1 MLLQHRSLLA
11 VSVAIAAAYI
21 GIGMVVPVRVLYAQS
36 HGASLAIIGAMGSS
50 YLLSNFIF
58 QYPSGAIADRF
69 GRKSLMLAGLILQA
83 VLTLLYLVVSD
94 PVLFVVL
101 RFVEGIAGAALLPPA
116 RAIIADTIPAEQR
129 GQAYGIFSAFFNAG
143 FLLGPAIGGLLA
155 SAGYSA
161 AFVGSVLCR
170 IVAVAV
176 IDVLIHDRQP
186 GAWHDTEAIAAPRRD
201 LFSPALVAA
210 YILAFGDY
218 LWLGFDMTLMPLWM
232 RNHLGA
238 SVAIIGLAYATW
250 ALPSMILS
258 PIGGRIA
265 DRVRRSRMILTF
277 GLAQVPMYI
286 SYGVLTTA
294 WVVVIIIGLQGVV
307 YSLTQP
313 AVDAFLAASSPPS
326 ARARAQS
333 LYSGVGLASAFL
345 GSALLPALY
354 AINFRLPM
362 FVVGAVFGLCIVIGG
377 MMVRRAE
384 ARSSLAALPLASAA
398 GE

>member
-176 IDVLIHDRQP
+176 IAVLIHDRQP

>member
-170 IVAVAV
+170 VVAVAV
-176 IDVLIHDRQP
+176 VAVLIHDRQP

-286 SYGVLTTA
+286 SYGVLSTA

>member
-170 IVAVAV
+170 VVAVAV
-176 IDVLIHDRQP
+176 VAVLIHDRQP

>member
-170 IVAVAV
+170 VVAVAV
-176 IDVLIHDRQP
+176 VAVLIHDRQP

-377 MMVRRAE
+377 LMVRRAE

>member
-1 MLLQHRSLLA
+1 MLLQNRSLLA

-69 GRKSLMLAGLILQA
+69 GRKSLMLAGLIVQA
-83 VLTLLYLVVSD
+83 FLTLLYLAVSD

-101 RFVEGIAGAALLPPA
+101 RFVEGIAAAALLSPA
-116 RAIIADTIPAEQR
+116 RAIIADTVPADQR

-155 SAGYSA
+155 STGYST

-170 IVAVAV
+170 VVAVVVVAL
-176 IDVLIHDRQP
+176 LIHDRQP
-186 GAWHDTEAIAAPRRD
+186 GTRRATESVPTPRRD
-201 LFSPALVAA
+201 LFSPALIAA

-286 SYGVLTTA
+286 SYGLLTTA
-294 WVVVIIIGLQGVV
+294 GVVVIIIGLQGVV

-333 LYSGVGLASAFL
+333 LYSAVGLASAFL

-377 MMVRRAE
+377 LMVRRAE
-384 ARSSLAALPLASAA
+384 ARTLATALPRVSAA

>member
-1 MLLQHRSLLA
+1 MLLQNRSLLD

-69 GRKSLMLAGLILQA
+69 GRKSLMLVGLIVQA
-83 VLTLLYLVVSD
+83 FLTLLYLAVSD
-94 PVLFVVL
+94 PILFVVL

-116 RAIIADTIPAEQR
+116 RAIIADTVPADQR

-155 SAGYSA
+155 STGYST

-170 IVAVAV
+170 VAAVVVVA
-176 IDVLIHDRQP
+176 VLIHDRPHTPEQ
-186 GAWHDTEAIAAPRRD
+186 DVEAVSAPRRD
-201 LFSPALVAA
+201 LFSPALIAA

-238 SVAIIGLAYATW
+238 SVATIGLAYATW
-250 ALPSMILS
+250 ALPSMIVS

-277 GLAQVPMYI
+277 GLAQLPIYV
-286 SYGVLTTA
+286 SYGLLTTA
-294 WVVVIIIGLQGVV
+294 WVVVIIIGLHGLV
-307 YSLTQP
+307 YSLAQP
-313 AVDAFLAASSPPS
+313 AVDAFLAASSPPN
-326 ARARAQS
+326 ARARVQS
-333 LYSGVGLASAFL
+333 LYSAVGLASAFL

-354 AINFRLPM
+354 AIDFRLPI

-377 MMVRRAE
+377 LMVRRVEGQA
-384 ARSSLAALPLASAA
+384 LVTALPKISAV

>member
-1 MLLQHRSLLA
+1 MLLQNRSLLA

-83 VLTLLYLVVSD
+83 FLTLLYLAVSD
-94 PVLFVVL
+94 PILFVVL

-116 RAIIADTIPAEQR
+116 RAIIADTVPADQR
-129 GQAYGIFSAFFNAG
+129 GQAYGIFSAFFNGG

-155 SAGYSA
+155 STGYST

-170 IVAVAV
+170 VAAVVVVAL
-176 IDVLIHDRQP
+176 LIHDRP
-186 GAWHDTEAIAAPRRD
+186 RSAGHGVEAVPVPRRD
-201 LFSPALVAA
+201 LFSPALIAA

-238 SVAIIGLAYATW
+238 SVATIGLAYATW
-250 ALPSMILS
+250 ALPSMIVS

-265 DRVRRSRMILTF
+265 DHVRRSRMILTF
-277 GLAQVPMYI
+277 GLAQLPIYAT
-286 SYGVLTTA
+286 YGLLNTA
-294 WVVVIIIGLQGVV
+294 WVVVIIFGLHGLV
-307 YSLTQP
+307 YSLAQP
-313 AVDAFLAASSPPS
+313 AVDAFLAASSPPN

-333 LYSGVGLASAFL
+333 LYSAVGLASAFL

-354 AINFRLPM
+354 AINFRLPI
-362 FVVGAVFGLCIVIGG
+362 FFVGAVFGLCIVIGG
-377 MMVRRAE
+377 LMVRRVE
-384 ARSSLAALPLASAA
+384 GRELVAALPRVSAA